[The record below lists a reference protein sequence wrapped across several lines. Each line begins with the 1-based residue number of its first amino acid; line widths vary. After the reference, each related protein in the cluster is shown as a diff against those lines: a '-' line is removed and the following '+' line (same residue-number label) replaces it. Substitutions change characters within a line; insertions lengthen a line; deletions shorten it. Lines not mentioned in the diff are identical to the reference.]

1 MLGKGEY
8 FVLLADGDSMT
19 YAGIDDGDY
28 VIIRKTNT
36 ADYRKIVVALD
47 NDNRN
52 TLKRLCK
59 VNRFQQFSAFP
70 KRFRSTK
77 ILQSS

>member
-8 FVLLADGDSMT
+8 FVLMADVDSMT
-19 YAGIDDGDY
+19 DAGIDDGDF
-28 VIIRKTNT
+28 VIVRKTNT
-36 ADYRKIVVALD
+36 ADYGKIVVALD

-59 VNRFQQFSAFP
+59 VNRFQQFSAFHR
-70 KRFRSTK
+70 KFHNMR
-77 ILQSS
+77 ILQKN